1 MYEKVITLKLNHL
14 SQINCNVVTHY
25 SVCVADSFLHAVQ
38 GAGGGQWNMI
48 KSLQFIIS
56 MISSGDFDRY
66 MKSAKAVKKAV
77 RRNVIHTSQSCN
89 VQDLM

>member
-56 MISSGDFDRY
+56 MISSGDFDR
-66 MKSAKAVKKAV
+66 SLSRAA
-77 RRNVIHTSQSCN
+77 II
-89 VQDLM
+89 DLANSDGIRL